1 MKKLISIALV
11 AVMAA
16 GGAVSANAAVKQN
29 KDYQILSS
37 KITTKNNTISI
48 YTYNMKNTGSD
59 GGFVLDGQKSGKRYK
74 YIFKNYLS
82 APKTITMPS
91 NEKYNNILLLA
102 VSNCICINEKSSHLL
117 IKKLHCQNIFYIMYK
132 VRKN

>member
-11 AVMAA
+11 ALMRQVERYLPTQPI
-16 GGAVSANAAVKQN
+16 KQN

-91 NEKYNNILLLA
+91 NEKYNIWTCLSSSMGGTTNLDLRQA
-102 VSNCICINEKSSHLL
+102 GRRIC
-117 IKKLHCQNIFYIMYK
+117 
-132 VRKN
+132 